1 MKEKNNYD
9 TFFVLLLGAMS
20 FTTCSVSPED
30 TPGLCTLSC
39 ESAKIV
45 GSDPSFKIIKNSND
59 MQFTCSAN
67 QANQAL
73 NPTLVYFTIVRSIE
87 QVNVDGTVGGTRI
100 ISLFHMA
107 VLSLS

>member
-1 MKEKNNYD
+1 MIR
-9 TFFVLLLGAMS
+9 FFVLLLGAMS

-67 QANQAL
+67 QAN
-73 NPTLVYFTIVRSIE
+73 RSSKP
-87 QVNVDGTVGGTRI
+87 N
-100 ISLFHMA
+100 
-107 VLSLS
+107 LSLLYYREIDRASKCRWNSRDGPV